1 VVAPTLIVT
10 GEPALDWVV
19 PVDNTTEYLR
29 LIRGARH
36 VVLEGTGHLGTI
48 TQPAA
53 FAAVVTR
60 FLDDVRMQND
70 EVA

>member
-1 VVAPTLIVT
+1 VN
-10 GEPALDWVV
+10 
-19 PVDNTTEYLR
+19 NTTEYLR

-36 VVLEGTGHLGTI
+36 VVLGGTGHLGTI
-48 TQPAA
+48 THPAA
-53 FAAVVTR
+53 FAGAVTR

>member
-1 VVAPTLIVT
+1 
-10 GEPALDWVV
+10 
-19 PVDNTTEYLR
+19 LR